1 MSVAVVGGVSRSRLS
16 RTNGLTADS
25 SATSSRAP
33 SWFDWW
39 KATRST
45 RSDGCTRVTP
55 WVVANGA
62 PAGSLTDRG
71 GGGGGA
77 VVVVVVGSGGDG
89 SVVDVVVVLGVV
101 AAAPAAVSTERDA
114 GVHAPRRRVKHSA
127 ARGRRRT
134 TEWSSTLTAAHSSFW
149 VAI

>member
-25 SATSSRAP
+25 SAASSRAP

-77 VVVVVVGSGGDG
+77 VVVVVVGSGGGGGDVVVG
-89 SVVDVVVVLGVV
+89 AAVVDVVGVV
-101 AAAPAAVSTERDA
+101 AEAPAAVSTVRDA
-114 GVHAPRRRVKHSA
+114 GVHAPKASAKHSA
-127 ARGRRRT
+127 
-134 TEWSSTLTAAHSSFW
+134 
-149 VAI
+149 